1 MSQNFINLVNF
12 MDEDFVNYK
21 KCSMFLGF
29 SKCSFKCCIEAG
41 CNICQNS
48 ELANAPV
55 MQVSISNLY
64 ERYKKNGLSEAIV
77 CGGLEPFD
85 TYTELLELVKYFRS
99 HECNDEFV
107 IYTGYNKDEIA
118 SYISELSK
126 YPNIIIKFGRF
137 IPDQIPR
144 KDQILGVELASPNQY
159 AEVIS

>member
-55 MQVSISNLY
+55 MQVTISNLY

-85 TYTELLELVKYFRS
+85 TYDELLELVRYFRS
-99 HECNDEFV
+99 HGCNDEFV
-107 IYTGYNKDEIA
+107 IYTGYNKDEIS

-137 IPDQIPR
+137 IPDQTPR

>member
-99 HECNDEFV
+99 HGCNDEFV
-107 IYTGYNKDEIA
+107 IYTGYNKDEIT
-118 SYISELSK
+118 SYISELSD

-137 IPDQIPR
+137 IPDHMPR

>member
-1 MSQNFINLVNF
+1 MTNTIQLRNF

-48 ELANAPV
+48 ELVNSPL
-55 MQVSISNLY
+55 MQISISNLY
-64 ERYKKNGLSEAIV
+64 DRYRKNDLSEAIV

-85 TYTELLELVKYFRS
+85 TYDELLELVKYFRS
-99 HECNDEFV
+99 HGCNDEFV
-107 IYTGYNKDEIA
+107 IYTGYNKDEIS

-144 KDQILGVELASPNQY
+144 KDPILGVELASPNQY